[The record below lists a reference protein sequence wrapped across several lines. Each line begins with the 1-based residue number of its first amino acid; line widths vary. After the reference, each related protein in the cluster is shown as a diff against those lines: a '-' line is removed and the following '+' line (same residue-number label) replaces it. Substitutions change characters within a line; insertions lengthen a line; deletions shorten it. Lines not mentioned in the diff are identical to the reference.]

1 LKKIIFCLMLLI
13 IFVATPVFGLPSF
26 QNSPD
31 GFRGIKWGDPPSTLG
46 NYESLS
52 GNDEYMKIYT
62 RPDDKMRLG
71 EVRLYNIYYIFYLDR
86 FMGIHITTVSEYFSE
101 LKDILITQFGE
112 PKQKNPNIEE
122 YTWVDS
128 KAVMVLEKE
137 IFSKFCNFRITSCV
151 EMDLMEK
158 DKKERSK
165 NASQDF

>member
-1 LKKIIFCLMLLI
+1 MLLI

-101 LKDILITQFGE
+101 LKDISGACAFLYQLAFHRKPPIIYLLNRHNVFLFFLLTYF
-112 PKQKNPNIEE
+112 PH
-122 YTWVDS
+122 
-128 KAVMVLEKE
+128 LLL
-137 IFSKFCNFRITSCV
+137 CR
-151 EMDLMEK
+151 
-158 DKKERSK
+158 
-165 NASQDF
+165 